1 MTDAITIRP
10 LRREDHSDWAR
21 LWTGYL
27 EFYET
32 ELSQEIYRVSFE
44 RLLTDDLQEY
54 SGLIAEV
61 DGQPVGLAHFLFHRS
76 MWTVENTCYLMDLFV
91 DPTVRG
97 KGVGRALIEAVHAAA
112 KAAGVTET
120 YWQTQEFNYK
130 GRMLYDQVASRTPF
144 IIYSKED

>member
-1 MTDAITIRP
+1 
-10 LRREDHSDWAR
+10 
-21 LWTGYL
+21 
-27 EFYET
+27 
-32 ELSQEIYRVSFE
+32 
-44 RLLTDDLQEY
+44 
-54 SGLIAEV
+54 
-61 DGQPVGLAHFLFHRS
+61 

-91 DPTVRG
+91 DPTIRG
-97 KGVGRALIEAVHAAA
+97 KGVGRALIEAVHSAA

>member
-44 RLLTDDLQEY
+44 RLLTDDLHEY

-91 DPTVRG
+91 DPTVLSTCNSFVSSG
-97 KGVGRALIEAVHAAA
+97 LS
-112 KAAGVTET
+112 
-120 YWQTQEFNYK
+120 F
-130 GRMLYDQVASRTPF
+130 D
-144 IIYSKED
+144 